1 VGRTSNWESFT
12 VSVEDGFQVR
22 ERATQKNL
30 VMLIVSCDA
39 SRGDHYNLA
48 HKVTPFGLVRLRDA
62 FGFLFDNDD
71 IFSQTRFASIL
82 T

>member
-48 HKVTPFGLVRLRDA
+48 HKVTPFGIVRLRDA